1 MEKRKPS
8 RLDTSLFSK
17 STHDT
22 ELLDSQSATS
32 LNSVS
37 LKRRTPLE
45 KGRRRNQSMTGT
57 RDTARDM
64 ATLNLYRDRRSKSRD
79 EVLTRRG
86 STVKRLVKLQLV
98 GKRQA
103 MTPSINT
110 KLHDIYIV

>member
-1 MEKRKPS
+1 
-8 RLDTSLFSK
+8 
-17 STHDT
+17 
-22 ELLDSQSATS
+22 
-32 LNSVS
+32 
-37 LKRRTPLE
+37 
-45 KGRRRNQSMTGT
+45 MTGT